1 MQGLKFLIGL
11 TFFQILAACSNS
23 DQAPPIQLLLHS
35 KNECEIVFKSE
46 NYSVVENFCGTE
58 QKPILIK
65 FADQEIRSDWI
76 DEKTSRFL
84 FQEGCTEVF
93 QCFYELSTNDSI
105 VRGRFSYRINLTEGE
120 YTFEVE
126 PNGQSKLLSE
136 SSSDIAS

>member
-1 MQGLKFLIGL
+1 MQSLKFFIGL
-11 TFFQILAACSNS
+11 IFFQILAACSYS
-23 DQAPPIQLLLHS
+23 DQPPPIQLVLHL
-35 KNECEIVFKSE
+35 KNDCEMVFKSE
-46 NYSVVENFCGTE
+46 NYSVVENFCDTE

-84 FQEGCTEVF
+84 FQEGCTEPE
-93 QCFYELSTNDSI
+93 QCFYELTTKDSI
-105 VRGRFSYRINLTEGE
+105 VRGRFFYRINLTEGE

-126 PNGQSKLLSE
+126 PNGQSRLLSE